1 MASLNA
7 QNRLTQPFIANS
19 KIIFT
24 LPLGGKIRRGCVI
37 LTGNVVL
44 SAGTVNGVAQGEGA
58 PTNLISRIIVTA
70 TPVGG
75 SRYPG
80 GKIVDAGPRSLLRY
94 AAYQHDGRLIL
105 EQSGST
111 LGGGANGTYPIY
123 FSVPIYWADDVL
135 RNGIATALNTDDA
148 TVVQGGT
155 YASVQVEVDTANVA
169 ACLTGNNA
177 TVDYSGLAVQWVDDR
192 VAVPGDTV
200 TRYQESHEVLIA
212 AAQKR
217 MQDPAMP
224 QDGAFE
230 SISILAE
237 QGAALTVADTLLNR
251 VTISGPTLDFDKYS
265 GDIRQCM
272 YDDEWLNPAQTA
284 AGMYFIDF
292 TDGALTNT
300 VQANGL
306 QFQFDVNNPSGANLD
321 SLDVFT
327 RRVFPPMPAPKAATS
342 AKSGS

>member
-1 MASLNA
+1 MSSLNA
-7 QNRLTQPFIANS
+7 VNRFTQPFVANS
-19 KIIFT
+19 KIIFD
-24 LPLGGKIRRGCVI
+24 LPRGGKIRRGCVV

-44 SAGTVNGVAQGEGA
+44 SGGTVNGVVNGEGA
-58 PTNLISRIIVTA
+58 PVGLVTRVIVNA
-70 TPVGG
+70 TPAGG

-80 GKIVDAGPRSLLRY
+80 GKIVDATPRALLRY
-94 AAYQHDGRLIL
+94 AAMQHDGRVIL

-123 FSVPIYWADDVL
+123 LSIPIYWADDVL
-135 RNGIATALNTDDA
+135 RNGIATALNFDDA
-148 TVVQGGT
+148 TLTPGGT

-192 VAVPGDTV
+192 VSVPGDTV
-200 TRYQESHEVLIA
+200 VRFQESHDVLIA

-230 SISILAE
+230 SILILDE
-237 QGAALTVADTLLNR
+237 QSTALTLADTLLNR
-251 VTISGPTLDFDKYS
+251 VQIAGPTLTYDKYA
-265 GDIRQCM
+265 GDIRQTM
-272 YDDEWLNPAQTA
+272 LDDEWINAAQNA
-284 AGMYFIDF
+284 AGMHFIDF
-292 TDGALTNT
+292 TDGALANT

-306 QFQFDVNNPSGANLD
+306 QFQFDVNNPSGANQDTLNI
-321 SLDVFT
+321 FT
-327 RRVFPPMPAPKAATS
+327 RRVFPPMPAPKTSTATG
-342 AKSGS
+342 A

>member
-7 QNRLTQPFIANS
+7 KNRLTKPFIANS
-19 KIIFT
+19 KVIFT

-44 SAGTVNGVAQGEGA
+44 SGGTVNGVVAGEGA
-58 PTNLISRIIVTA
+58 PVNLVSRIIVTA
-70 TPVGG
+70 TPAGG

-94 AAYQHDGRLIL
+94 AAAQHDGRVIL

-123 FSVPIYWADDVL
+123 LSIPIYWADGTL
-135 RNGIATALNTDDA
+135 RNGISTALNTDDS

-177 TVDYSGLAVQWVDDR
+177 VVDYSGLAVQWVDDR
-192 VAVPGDTV
+192 VAVPGDTIV
-200 TRYQESHEVLIA
+200 RYQESHEALIA

-217 MQDPAMP
+217 MPDDAMP

-230 SISILAE
+230 SIQLLAQ
-237 QGAALTVADTLLNR
+237 QGAALTLADTLLNR
-251 VTISGPTLDFDKYS
+251 FTISGATLDYDKYS
-265 GDIRQCM
+265 GDIRQTM

-292 TDGALTNT
+292 TDGALSNT
-300 VQANGL
+300 VPANGL

-321 SLDVFT
+321 SLDIFT
-327 RRVFPPMPAPKAATS
+327 RRVFPPMPAPKSAA